1 VSRKVS
7 VDSISDA
14 SADDLLRHLY
24 DLTFRQRSSWGWVV
38 AGCFAAIPAWLAI
51 VCMVEG
57 NVIGS
62 IVLLLMTG
70 MVPVLRYFLLRR
82 RGHAVFGKIEMPA
95 NDG

>member
-7 VDSISDA
+7 VDSVSDT
-14 SADDLLRHLY
+14 SADDLLRFLY
-24 DLTFRQRSSWGWVV
+24 DLTFRQPSPWGWVA
-38 AGCFAAIPAWLAI
+38 AGCFAALPAWLAI

-62 IVLLLMTG
+62 VVLLLMTG
-70 MVPVLRYFLLRR
+70 MVPLLRTFLLRR
-82 RGHAVFGKIEMPA
+82 NGHRVFGKIEMPA